1 MRTRKNNQEIKLNDS
16 EYGEYNDL
24 YVHLCDENR
33 WKNNKGKEF
42 TRQPTYEHILLR
54 RKEKRM

>member
-33 WKNNKGKEF
+33 
-42 TRQPTYEHILLR
+42 
-54 RKEKRM
+54 